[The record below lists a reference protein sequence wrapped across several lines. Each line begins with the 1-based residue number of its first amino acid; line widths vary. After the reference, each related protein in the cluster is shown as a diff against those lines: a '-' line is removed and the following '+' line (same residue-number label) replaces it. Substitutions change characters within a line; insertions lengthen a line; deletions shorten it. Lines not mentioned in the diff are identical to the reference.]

1 MYPNFYQFLELH
13 KRTGDLISTATTF
26 GVLTDDGTI
35 EWAGESFRHLICKP
49 SSIFDLGMWRLVF
62 DIVRFN
68 ACATRALS
76 EDGDPTIEAY
86 VKREGYSAQFKN
98 MFLVVC
104 TRTRPR
110 LCGRFGSVVN
120 WYSP

>member
-1 MYPNFYQFLELH
+1 M
-13 KRTGDLISTATTF
+13 
-26 GVLTDDGTI
+26 
-35 EWAGESFRHLICKP
+35 
-49 SSIFDLGMWRLVF
+49 F

-76 EDGDPTIEAY
+76 EDGDLTIEAY
-86 VKREGYSAQFKN
+86 VKREGYLAQFKDT
-98 MFLVVC
+98 FLVVC

-120 WYSP
+120 RYSP